1 MIDLKKVFYR
11 TFFIQAGW
19 NYMKYQNLGFIY
31 AIEPALKQIHSGE
44 GLKKAYLRHIE
55 IFNTQPYMA
64 GFVIGNTIG
73 MEERIREIGEA
84 QLVKIK
90 QSLACAYASIG
101 DRIFWARLRI
111 SVYLST
117 ILLYL
122 FLSAIESVGPVKSAF
137 LALVLPTA
145 AYMAFSIYVRWA
157 GLKRGYS
164 CSGSGT
170 CGLDF
175 IDWNR
180 VIRLSSRINYLAA
193 VAIMVSALFAA
204 FIYRTGFSGGGNGL
218 FAEELVFVSACV
230 GIQRY
235 FKGKKKP
242 LTYTIAVCFAA
253 AFFFAMFRKTGFIR

>member
-1 MIDLKKVFYR
+1 MIDFKKIFYR

-19 NYMKYQNLGFIY
+19 NYMKYQNLGFVY
-31 AIEPALKQIHSGE
+31 AIEPAIREIHRGE
-44 GLKKAYLRHIE
+44 ELKKAYLRNTE

-64 GFVIGNTIG
+64 SFVIGNTIG
-73 MEERIREIGEA
+73 MEERIAQIGES
-84 QLVKIK
+84 QLVKIR

-122 FLSAIESVGPVKSAF
+122 FFSVIEAVSPVKSAF
-137 LALVLPTA
+137 LSLALPTA
-145 AYMAFSIYVRWA
+145 AYMSFSVYVRWV

-180 VIRLSSRINYLAA
+180 IIRLFSRINYMADI
-193 VAIMVSALFAA
+193 AIMVSALFAA
-204 FIYRTGFSGGGNGL
+204 FIYRIGFSAGNNKL
-218 FAEELVFVSACV
+218 FGEELVFVAACV
-230 GIQRY
+230 GTQRY
-235 FKGKKKP
+235 FKGRKKP
-242 LTYTIAVCFAA
+242 LTYAIAACFVL
-253 AFFFAMFRKTGFIR
+253 AFFFALFRKTGFIG